1 MVAVATAQAQI
12 NIGKMAGAVSKGAQ
26 ALSFSNEDAQKLS
39 KESVDWM
46 DTHNK
51 VADAKSPYTKRL
63 NRLFDKHKNED
74 GMTLNYKV

>member
-46 DTHNK
+46 DPTIKWRMQK
-51 VADAKSPYTKRL
+51 VLILSDLTVSLASTKT
-63 NRLFDKHKNED
+63 K
-74 GMTLNYKV
+74 TA

>member
-39 KESVDWM
+39 KESVD
-46 DTHNK
+46 
-51 VADAKSPYTKRL
+51 
-63 NRLFDKHKNED
+63 
-74 GMTLNYKV
+74 